1 MQMTFSELIL
11 FCTFVVTLVDLVY
24 KITKKK

>member
-1 MQMTFSELIL
+1 MYLTFSDLIL
-11 FCTFVVTLVDLVY
+11 FCTFVIALINLVY

>member
-1 MQMTFSELIL
+1 MQMTFSEFIL